1 MVEPLRILIP
11 RAIKLM
17 ALLACQSVFA
27 LGAPDLPAP
36 PDATVEIVTAAS
48 SMNGAPITTR
58 KFSVESPVEEVLEFY
73 RKEWAKPLDG
83 HPGFAEGRINQWQI
97 ISRID
102 GDFLLTVQVRESQY
116 GHSNGFLAISDHRKR
131 TQVVSS
137 QKFPLMRDSVLVND
151 ITSNDPGK
159 QGRTFLV
166 RNEFSPTSNAAYY
179 RDHYLH
185 RGWQPDF
192 DQPLKGGHV
201 LTFKR
206 SGEIVNIVVQSF
218 GEGTYI
224 VANTVKNTL
233 F

>member
-1 MVEPLRILIP
+1 MLRRPPLLT
-11 RAIKLM
+11 L
-17 ALLACQSVFA
+17 LLAVSLVLGNRTLLA
-27 LGAPDLPAP
+27 LGTPDLPPP

-48 SMNGAPITTR
+48 SMNGAPISTR

-73 RKEWAKPLDG
+73 RKEWAKPIDG
-83 HPGFAEGRINQWQI
+83 HPGFAEGHINQWHI
-97 ISRID
+97 ISRIE
-102 GDFLLTVQVRESQY
+102 GEFLLTVQVRESQY
-116 GHSNGFLAISDHRKR
+116 GHSSGFLAISDHRKR

-137 QKFPLMRDSVLVND
+137 RSFPVMRDSVVVND

-166 RNEFSPTSNAAYY
+166 RNEFSPTSNATYY

-192 DQPLKGGHV
+192 DQSLKGGHV

-206 SGEIVNIVVQSF
+206 GGEIVNIVVQSF

-224 VANTVKNTL
+224 VANTIKNTV

>member
-1 MVEPLRILIP
+1 MVRQL
-11 RAIKLM
+11 AS
-17 ALLACQSVFA
+17 ALLVFLA
-27 LGAPDLPAP
+27 VTGLPVNAISEPELPAP
-36 PDATVEIVTAAS
+36 PQATVEIVAAAS

-58 KFSVESPVEEVLEFY
+58 KFSVESSVEEVLEFY
-73 RKEWAKPLDG
+73 RKEWAKPIDG
-83 HPGFAEGRINQWQI
+83 HPGFVEGRLNQWQI

-102 GDFLLTVQVRESQY
+102 GDFLLTVQVREPQY
-116 GHSNGFLAISDHRKR
+116 GHASGFLSVSDFRKR
-131 TQVVSS
+131 TRVLSS
-137 QKFPLMRDSVLVND
+137 KTFPLMRDSVVVND
-151 ITSNDPGK
+151 ITSDDPGK
-159 QGRTFLV
+159 RGRTFLV
-166 RNEFSPTSNAAYY
+166 RNEFSIRSNAAYY

-206 SGEIVNIVVQSF
+206 GGETVNIVVQSF

>member
-1 MVEPLRILIP
+1 MVNPF
-11 RAIKLM
+11 AN
-17 ALLACQSVFA
+17 LLVAQLLLVTSTAFA
-27 LGAPDLPAP
+27 FGVPDFPAP
-36 PDATVEIVTAAS
+36 PDATIEVVSAAG

-58 KFSVESPVEEVLEFY
+58 KFTVDNPIDEVLEFY
-73 RKEWAKPLDG
+73 RKEWAKPIDG
-83 HPGFAEGRINQWQI
+83 HPGFVEGRLNQWQI

-102 GDFLLTVQVRESQY
+102 GEFLLTVQVREPQY
-116 GHSNGFLAISDHRKR
+116 GHSSGYLAISDHRKR
-131 TQVVSS
+131 TRVLSS
-137 QKFPLMRDSVLVND
+137 KTFPLMRDSVLVND

-166 RNEFSPTSNAAYY
+166 RNEFSLASNAAYY

-185 RGWQPDF
+185 RGWQIDF

-206 SGEIVNIVVQSF
+206 SGELVNIVVQSF
-218 GEGTYI
+218 GEGTYV